1 MIDYKDLGSRVR
13 ALRRDQGMTQE
24 TLAEKVGLSTSF
36 LGHIERG
43 SRIASLET
51 LVMLCNTLKVSPQ
64 ELLAASLEDD
74 LSAHMPATFSAA
86 ERMKLSSFLRMACDA
101 LDNWAED
108 DFV

>member
-1 MIDYKDLGSRVR
+1 MDYVLLGKRVR
-13 ALRRDQGMTQE
+13 IRRTVLGITQAE
-24 TLAEKVGLSTSF
+24 LAERIDVSTSF
-36 LGHIERG
+36 IGHIERG

-74 LSAHMPATFSAA
+74 LSAHMPATFSPA